1 LLNPEA
7 ELGIENWTG
16 DIESLTS
23 NECDSVPV
31 YQGTN
36 FFGVGG
42 ICVNEMET
50 GIAFQVIDVS
60 SFATEID
67 AGNYSVEFLGYLRTF
82 DIDNDLPEMFMD
94 FIDGNNLVLNTTTTI
109 SNNTPEWLLRS
120 VFENIPPGTRVLRAT
135 LKGNRL
141 TGSDNDSYYDALS
154 VRLME
159 TNCETLDIIDTNL
172 ENNIK
177 IFPNPASGI
186 LNYDSVNIFEKVE
199 ITDLSG
205 RNMYSEKI
213 LVKKGIVDIS
223 NLSDGVYIISFIN
236 NEKRQSLKFIK
247 ID

>member
-1 LLNPEA
+1 
-7 ELGIENWTG
+7 
-16 DIESLTS
+16 
-23 NECDSVPV
+23 
-31 YQGTN
+31 
-36 FFGVGG
+36 
-42 ICVNEMET
+42 
-50 GIAFQVIDVS
+50 
-60 SFATEID
+60 
-67 AGNYSVEFLGYLRTF
+67 
-82 DIDNDLPEMFMD
+82 
-94 FIDGNNLVLNTTTTI
+94 
-109 SNNTPEWLLRS
+109 
-120 VFENIPPGTRVLRAT
+120 
-135 LKGNRL
+135 
-141 TGSDNDSYYDALS
+141 
-154 VRLME
+154 
-159 TNCETLDIIDTNL
+159 L

>member
-1 LLNPEA
+1 
-7 ELGIENWTG
+7 
-16 DIESLTS
+16 
-23 NECDSVPV
+23 
-31 YQGTN
+31 
-36 FFGVGG
+36 
-42 ICVNEMET
+42 
-50 GIAFQVIDVS
+50 
-60 SFATEID
+60 
-67 AGNYSVEFLGYLRTF
+67 
-82 DIDNDLPEMFMD
+82 
-94 FIDGNNLVLNTTTTI
+94 
-109 SNNTPEWLLRS
+109 
-120 VFENIPPGTRVLRAT
+120 
-135 LKGNRL
+135 
-141 TGSDNDSYYDALS
+141 
-154 VRLME
+154 ME